1 MRSPPGD
8 TLVTSRPSGA
18 AARPYR
24 APKDR
29 PEGPRA
35 GGRGF
40 PGSVIVCFIILD
52 RALAHGAS
60 PARALFV
67 PLRNGTLTVDGGW
80 TWEFGEATLA

>member
-1 MRSPPGD
+1 MPMAPGAQRA
-8 TLVTSRPSGA
+8 SIRPSGA

-35 GGRGF
+35 RGRGF